1 MSSWMRRSRAL
12 LARTNRYTD
21 GSGRALESNE
31 LPKDLYLPPMSHRA
45 YPRQTE
51 IWQPTTRIPR
61 PSVTNAI
68 VQSSGES
75 VTALSP
81 SDSKASVS
89 TRGEQKENIVHHIP
103 HAEAVMITKPTPHKG
118 NVIISGGGVLGLVTA
133 ALWGVRGWH
142 TTVLERSLPVSSMR
156 SSCGYAASLT
166 TSTGRLRRPRF
177 PAEEAGD
184 IRDESASCHRTSH
197 PSSTSLSH
205 SWSPFLELECA
216 LINRRAADILAQA
229 GIPNSVLRACGVP
242 VTGIMEHPG
251 AYHSWISRGLTEYH
265 PFAAKLLAVDLWELR
280 KTLEHHI
287 LQDLRTDNVCV
298 FYEHEIEVVYPLR
311 QEVVIRH
318 RGAKEAPI
326 KSGLSSKRDTFN
338 DAVKSKPAYFSS
350 AIRDEN
356 ALHSRSNSSLE
367 KRHPSSLLNT
377 PNRKKLVTSLSLSPM
392 RWEKK
397 YAKDAVP
404 YDLLL
409 SAEGVNSTLRDL
421 LDVEGFSTDE
431 DFGIRWFLLRINR
444 RHHRHE
450 STFSSVAREEDGE
463 LDRTSAK
470 NGMRDDDA
478 APSLS
483 PTCIHRWLHA
493 CPASLRA
500 VSPGIP
506 TSSPIPLVLAFPR
519 IENNQSS
526 ETERYY
532 YFSVMMYMPRKMLE
546 KKSDEDIYR
555 LYLPDVWKRENESPQ
570 CGTLQKWDRETAQE
584 PLPSHP
590 SFVSFS
596 RTVIPAPTVFCEHL
610 FNSVGLPN
618 AVLLGDAAHFCNP
631 FWLQQLPMA
640 LEDSLYLLQHVDS
653 CSRHVYDAIKQFS
666 DERGVSGDALR
677 EITEKCLYYQCRK
690 HRNPILRFRNAYH
703 RWMHRLM
710 PVKENTMYEGST
722 NHLYARSI
730 EEMLNGRGYASYEFA
745 EKQQS
750 KHRMF
755 YHFSRLYT

>member
-1 MSSWMRRSRAL
+1 MSSWIRRSRAL

-51 IWQPTTRIPR
+51 SWQPTTRIPR
-61 PSVTNAI
+61 SSVTNAI
-68 VQSSGES
+68 VQSSSES
-75 VTALSP
+75 SEVVSA
-81 SDSKASVS
+81 SDARTSVS
-89 TRGEQKENIVHHIP
+89 TKGERKESMVQNIS

-118 NVIISGGGVLGLVTA
+118 NVIISGGGVVGLVTA

-142 TTVLERSLPVSSMR
+142 TTVLERSLPVSSLC
-156 SSCGYAASLT
+156 SSLEYSPSLT
-166 TSTGRLRRPRF
+166 TPTGCLRRPRF
-177 PAEEAGD
+177 PAEEEGK
-184 IRDESASCHRTSH
+184 IRGESASCHLSSH
-197 PSSTSLSH
+197 TSSTSVSH
-205 SWSPFLELECA
+205 SFPPFLELQYA
-216 LINRRAADILAQA
+216 LINRRAADILGQA
-229 GIPNSVLRACGVP
+229 GIPNSVLRECGVP

-265 PFAAKLLAVDLWELR
+265 PFAAKLLAVDMWELR
-280 KTLEHHI
+280 KTLEEHI
-287 LQDLRTDNVCV
+287 LRDLRTDNVCV
-298 FYEHEIEVVYPLR
+298 FYEREIEVVYPLR

-318 RGAKEAPI
+318 RGTQEASMNSRVSTKGGP
-326 KSGLSSKRDTFN
+326 LHA
-338 DAVKSKPAYFSS
+338 AVKNNPNDFSGGTREENEFHSSCKS
-350 AIRDEN
+350 A
-356 ALHSRSNSSLE
+356 LE
-367 KRHPSSLLNT
+367 KGPFSSLLDTQNS
-377 PNRKKLVTSLSLSPM
+377 KKLVTSLSLSPM

-397 YAKDAVP
+397 YAKDAVS

-409 SAEGVNSTLRDL
+409 SAEGTNSTLRDL

-431 DFGIRWFLLRINR
+431 DFGSRWFLLRIDR
-444 RHHRHE
+444 RNHRRE
-450 STFSSVAREEDGE
+450 ATFSSVTREEEGAD
-463 LDRTSAK
+463 SARAE
-470 NGMRDDDA
+470 NVMNDDDS

-493 CPASLRA
+493 CPSSLRC
-500 VSPGIP
+500 VTPGIP
-506 TSSPIPLVLAFPR
+506 TCSSVPLVLAFPR
-519 IENNQSS
+519 IENNHASK
-526 ETERYY
+526 TERFY
-532 YFSVMMYMPRKMLE
+532 YFSVMAYMPRKMLE
-546 KKSDEDIYR
+546 GMTDEDIYR
-555 LYLPDVWKRENESPQ
+555 LYLPDVWKRETEYQHCVALHKSEV
-570 CGTLQKWDRETAQE
+570 ETVPK
-584 PLPSHP
+584 PLPSYA

-596 RTVIPAPTVFCEHL
+596 SSLVPAPTVFCEHL

-677 EITEKCLYYQCRK
+677 EITEKCLYYQRRK
-690 HRNPILRFRNAYH
+690 HRNPILRFRNTYH
-703 RWMHRLM
+703 RWMYRLM

-730 EEMLNGRGYASYEFA
+730 EEMFNGRGYASYEFA